1 MPVTIKELQTTSA
14 RVAIK
19 KGDKAMER
27 ESEANQSGFTVIE
40 VAVASVVS
48 MVGMMFLA
56 SLFTLA
62 ISQNRITKQFIST
75 TALAQE
81 KLEELSA
88 LEKESD
94 RLARGG
100 DLYTPKTVTAGSG
113 AMLTYSNAIFVDD
126 SGKVLLDGEIPQ
138 GRTPHY
144 RRYWSVQ
151 NDPALLNT
159 VIISVRVVSLQSGRN
174 SKQTEE
180 TTLTTVRSW

>member
-1 MPVTIKELQTTSA
+1 MV
-14 RVAIK
+14 
-19 KGDKAMER
+19 R
-27 ESEANQSGFTVIE
+27 EKRNAQSGFSVIE

-48 MVGMMFLA
+48 MVGLIFLA

-62 ISQNRITKQFIST
+62 ISQNRITKQFSST

-81 KLEELSA
+81 KIEELSA
-88 LEKESD
+88 LEKEND
-94 RLARGG
+94 RLTRGG
-100 DLYTPKTVTAGSG
+100 DLYTSKTVQASSG
-113 AMLTYSNAIFVDD
+113 ATLIYSNEIFVDD
-126 SGKVLLDGEIPQ
+126 SGLILLDGDIPS

-159 VIISVRVVSLQSGRN
+159 MIVSVRVVSLQSGRN
-174 SKQTEE
+174 SRQTEE